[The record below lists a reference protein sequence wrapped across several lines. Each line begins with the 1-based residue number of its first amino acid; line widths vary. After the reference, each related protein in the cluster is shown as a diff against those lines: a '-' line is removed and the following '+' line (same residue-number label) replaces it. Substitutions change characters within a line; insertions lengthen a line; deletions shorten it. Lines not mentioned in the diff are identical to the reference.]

1 MTESMGEIS
10 ELPGAKTRALHVKAC
25 LQDRT
30 VRSKRDRLK
39 SKEKREKD
47 EQSS

>member
-1 MTESMGEIS
+1 MKDICEIPS
-10 ELPGAKTRALHVKAC
+10 VKTRAVHVKAC

-30 VRSKRDRLK
+30 ARSKEDRLK
-39 SKEKREKD
+39 SKEKMKKD